1 MYSQIDHFTP
11 SHLHYLLC
19 TGRFTKDRMS
29 ATLRPNGRVRAPLG
43 RTWYVRFNRFLWRDW
58 KTEHCL
64 RRPCALL
71 GWSLSWVAWVL
82 HPVGPPGLDRYIYLL
97 FIIYIYNK
105 IFYDSFQPACKLQ
118 YVLRCCGPRAHA
130 LAAESMVR
138 TGIIILISLFKK
150 Y

>member
-1 MYSQIDHFTP
+1 MG
-11 SHLHYLLC
+11 LC
-19 TGRFTKDRMS
+19 LS
-29 ATLRPNGRVRAPLG
+29 AEVLG
-43 RTWYVRFNRFLWRDW
+43 KCFANVTCLDIIYILFLINI
-58 KTEHCL
+58 
-64 RRPCALL
+64 
-71 GWSLSWVAWVL
+71 
-82 HPVGPPGLDRYIYLL
+82 YIYIL